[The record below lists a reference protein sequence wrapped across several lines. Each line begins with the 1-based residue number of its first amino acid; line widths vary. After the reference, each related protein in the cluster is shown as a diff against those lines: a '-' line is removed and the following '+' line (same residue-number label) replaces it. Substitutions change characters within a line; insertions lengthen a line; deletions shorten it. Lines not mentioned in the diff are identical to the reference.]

1 MTLSGLRQEMARLF
15 PRWWTWDKPAPKR
28 EVAPVRPSLDERFR
42 RFIAESEREKDPTA

>member
-28 EVAPVRPSLDERFR
+28 ETAPVRPSLDERFR
-42 RFIAESEREKDPTA
+42 GFIAESEREKEGAE